1 VLLTPLLLLVTLLF
15 IWPVAQMMVQSFTD
29 PVRGLDN
36 YRRFFA
42 SDAMMHSV
50 VTTLGLTLLGT
61 ALCALIG
68 YVYAYTVV
76 HSRPSIARL
85 LIVLTVVPAVMN
97 LLVRAFSLEVLLQDT
112 GLVNR
117 LLQTVGLI
125 GAPITLIR
133 TPFAIVF
140 GMVTIALPLMI
151 LPLYSSMRSINPELV
166 VAAQSLGATPG
177 VAFRKVFFP
186 LSLNG
191 LFSGS
196 LIVFITG
203 LGYYIVPQLLGNNAS
218 DRFVSQH
225 VAFYIADGQWGF
237 GAAIGVVLLV
247 ITVAV
252 LLVASRLIR
261 VGDAVRTSMGAGS

>member
-1 VLLTPLLLLVTLLF
+1 VLLAPLLVLVLLLF
-15 IWPVAQMMVQSFTD
+15 VWPVGQMIAQSFID
-29 PVRGLDN
+29 PVRGLGN
-36 YRRFFA
+36 YRRYFA
-42 SDAMMHSV
+42 SSAMIHSV
-50 VTTLGLTLLGT
+50 TTTMSLTLLATGI
-61 ALCALIG
+61 CAVIG

-76 HSRPSIARL
+76 HSRPAVAKL

-112 GLVNR
+112 GLINKT
-117 LLQTVGLI
+117 LQTLGLTD
-125 GAPITLIR
+125 GPVSLIR

-151 LPLYSSMRSINPELV
+151 LPLYSGMRSINPDLV
-166 VAAQSLGATPG
+166 TAAQSLGATPAA
-177 VAFRKVFFP
+177 AFRKVFFP

-218 DRFVSQH
+218 NRFVSQH
-225 VAFYIADGQWGF
+225 VAFYVGDGQWGF

-247 ITVAV
+247 ITVL
-252 LLVASRLIR
+252 LLVLASRLVR
-261 VGDAVRTSMGAGS
+261 VGDALRVSVGDQS